1 MKREMRKAFVLLIV
15 LALSACSKGEAQ
27 QKPAAPPAVPVSALQ
42 VALRDV
48 PVAYESVGRT
58 EGSREVQVRARV
70 AGILEKQLYVEGDA
84 VKQGAPL
91 FRIERAPFEID
102 LQQQRAALAQE
113 LARNELARRD
123 LERAKDLV
131 ARRFVSQQNLDQA
144 TATLA
149 QSDAAVQ
156 VAKARVRQS
165 ELNLSYTS
173 VDAPIAGITGR
184 AQQSIGSLLSPT
196 SDSSLLTTLV
206 RTDPIWVRF
215 ALSEAEFAGLRN
227 RENPEALE
235 VKIETADGK
244 PFPASGRVNFA
255 GSAVDASLGTVQM
268 RAEFPNPKLAILP
281 GQYVRVQ
288 VVAGNRPAILVPQ
301 SAVLQN
307 ESGRFVWVVGP
318 EGKAAQRTI
327 RAGNWIG
334 QDWVVLD
341 GLKPGEQVIVDNLVR
356 LRPGTAVQVKP
367 AT

>member
-1 MKREMRKAFVLLIV
+1 MKREMQRAFVLLIV
-15 LALSACSKGEAQ
+15 VALSACSKGEAQ

-48 PVAYESVGRT
+48 PVAYEAVGRT

-102 LQQQRAALAQE
+102 LQQQRGALAQE
-113 LARNELARRD
+113 LARNELARRE

-131 ARRFVSQQNLDQA
+131 ARRFVSQQSLDQA
-144 TATLA
+144 TAALA

-215 ALSEAEFAGLRN
+215 ALSEAEFASLRN
-227 RENPEALE
+227 RENPEAPE

-318 EGKAAQRTI
+318 EGKAAQRAI
-327 RAGNWIG
+327 RAGNWVG

-341 GLKPGEQVIVDNLVR
+341 GLKPGESVILDNLVR